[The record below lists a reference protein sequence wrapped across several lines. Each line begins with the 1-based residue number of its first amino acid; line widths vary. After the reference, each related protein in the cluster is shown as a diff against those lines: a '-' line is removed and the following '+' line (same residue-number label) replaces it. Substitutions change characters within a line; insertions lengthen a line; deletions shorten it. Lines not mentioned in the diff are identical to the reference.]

1 MVETIAWGT
10 ERRFTVGLTGGIAC
24 GKSTLSAGFAAL
36 GVGIVDAD
44 AVAREVVEPGTPLL
58 GVLAGHFGT
67 GILGRDGALNRRA
80 LRDIVFADPGELQ
93 FLNRHLHPAISRRT
107 AELAAQ
113 VTSDYLILVV
123 PLLFE
128 NHLEHMTDR
137 ILVANAAP
145 EVQLR
150 RTVER
155 DGCPE
160 EQARSIIAA
169 QVSEDYRC
177 AHADD
182 LIHTDR
188 TTLEELRQ
196 RVAELDRSYRDLA
209 SARRRR
215 AASI

>member
-1 MVETIAWGT
+1 MAGGA

-24 GKSTLSAGFAAL
+24 GKSTLSESFAVL

-44 AVAREVVEPGTPLL
+44 LVAREVVAPGTPLL
-58 GVLAGHFGT
+58 GVLAAHFG
-67 GILGRDGALNRRA
+67 GSILGHDGALNRRA
-80 LRDIVFADPGELQ
+80 LRDIVFADPGELG

-128 NHLEHMTDR
+128 NHLEHLADR

-150 RTVER
+150 RTMAR

-169 QVSEDYRC
+169 QVSEAYRC

-188 TTLEELRQ
+188 ATLEELRR

-209 SARRRR
+209 RARHHH